1 MARRHR
7 RRDAPG
13 RPARGVVIT
22 TLVASLM
29 AAACGPGE
37 SPDAGPGDRGTA
49 SDPGTSTSPPSAPG
63 VLDAS
68 ITTVGSS
75 LRIAWTVTNASG
87 ADLVVFDDRRPD
99 EAAGTERYGA
109 FVTAGH
115 DDATV
120 EVARRLFPVPDDL
133 EGVRAYGVNAS
144 PLPAGAS
151 AEGREIVK
159 LPLSYAPA
167 APVGGGDPL
176 PADPARVVFCVGV
189 APAAGFPP
197 TPPDDHRFARHSAD
211 NVSRQSLLCSDPF
224 DLPPR

>member
-13 RPARGVVIT
+13 RPAWGVVVT

-49 SDPGTSTSPPSAPG
+49 SDPGTSTVPQGAPG

-87 ADLVVFDDRRPD
+87 ATWSCSTTDARTRPR
-99 EAAGTERYGA
+99 AAN
-109 FVTAGH
+109 
-115 DDATV
+115 ATV
-120 EVARRLFPVPDDL
+120 R
-133 EGVRAYGVNAS
+133 S
-144 PLPAGAS
+144 
-151 AEGREIVK
+151 
-159 LPLSYAPA
+159 
-167 APVGGGDPL
+167 
-176 PADPARVVFCVGV
+176 
-189 APAAGFPP
+189 
-197 TPPDDHRFARHSAD
+197 
-211 NVSRQSLLCSDPF
+211 
-224 DLPPR
+224 

>member
-1 MARRHR
+1 MARR
-7 RRDAPG
+7 DA
-13 RPARGVVIT
+13 ARVWARVVAAAVGAG
-22 TLVASLM
+22 LLM

-37 SPDAGPGDRGTA
+37 SPDAGPDDPGTA
-49 SDPGTSTSPPSAPG
+49 SDAGTSTAPQSAPG

-133 EGVRAYGVNAS
+133 EGVRAYGVNAN

-159 LPLSYAPA
+159 LPLAYAPA
-167 APVGGGDPL
+167 APEGGGDPL

-189 APAAGFPP
+189 APAADFPP
-197 TPPDDHRFARHSAD
+197 TPPDDYRFAVHNAG

-224 DLPPR
+224 DLPAG